1 MGGGG
6 AQEKTMVRDLTEGSI
21 PKLLLRFALPLLA
34 ANALQ
39 ALYNLV
45 DMVVVGQYMGGA
57 GMSAVSVGG
66 DLLHLITFIAMGFSS
81 AGQVLIARDVG
92 AGRMDQVKKTIG
104 NLFFFLFTAAL
115 VIAAVC
121 LVFRGRLLDLVNTPA
136 KSYDYTMD
144 YFLTC
149 SCGLVFIYGYNCVS
163 AILRGMGDSR
173 RPFVFIAI
181 AAVLNTVL
189 DILFVIPC
197 GMGVFGAALATVI
210 GQGTSF
216 VLSIIY
222 LYKRREM
229 FHFDFNPASFRPDA
243 HTMGRLVGLG
253 IPMSIQSMSVTLSK
267 TVLMSWINSE
277 GMIYSALAGVYNKT
291 GTMFGIVSNSFTTA
305 GSSMIGQNLGAGRN
319 ERVPKIMGV
328 VLSIGMGMATVFSAL
343 LLMFQLPF
351 YEIFTTDEEVL
362 AEVSILTF
370 PIILNL
376 FGGATRSGGFAL
388 INGTGRSK
396 LNLFVA
402 IFDGMISRIGIAALL
417 YFTFKMGALGCW
429 YGDALAGFM
438 PIVIGGIFFLSGKWK
453 TPAPGKKTERTAAEE
468 PAKNDQ

>member
-173 RPFVFIAI
+173 RPFRHS
-181 AAVLNTVL
+181 LRDGCL
-189 DILFVIPC
+189 RC
-197 GMGVFGAALATVI
+197 GARDGDRPGHELRPVDHLPLQTPRNV
-210 GQGTSF
+210 
-216 VLSIIY
+216 
-222 LYKRREM
+222 
-229 FHFDFNPASFRPDA
+229 PFR
-243 HTMGRLVGLG
+243 L
-253 IPMSIQSMSVTLSK
+253 
-267 TVLMSWINSE
+267 
-277 GMIYSALAGVYNKT
+277 
-291 GTMFGIVSNSFTTA
+291 
-305 GSSMIGQNLGAGRN
+305 
-319 ERVPKIMGV
+319 
-328 VLSIGMGMATVFSAL
+328 
-343 LLMFQLPF
+343 
-351 YEIFTTDEEVL
+351 
-362 AEVSILTF
+362 
-370 PIILNL
+370 
-376 FGGATRSGGFAL
+376 
-388 INGTGRSK
+388 
-396 LNLFVA
+396 
-402 IFDGMISRIGIAALL
+402 
-417 YFTFKMGALGCW
+417 
-429 YGDALAGFM
+429 
-438 PIVIGGIFFLSGKWK
+438 
-453 TPAPGKKTERTAAEE
+453 
-468 PAKNDQ
+468 